1 MHRSCRALAST
12 LPPPVQV
19 SAAVVA
25 SGQPAEAATR
35 ISSFADPELATG
47 IFLLYLLNS
56 VRPGCVN
63 WDVVLDGDSR
73 EQQEANARYVISTAR
88 RLDITVLCSWEDI
101 ADVKPRAMVLL
112 VAALM
117 VADSA
122 ARKGAEGGTAG
133 GVAAALAALE
143 EDDGSDDDA

>member
-1 MHRSCRALAST
+1 MS
-12 LPPPVQV
+12 
-19 SAAVVA
+19 

-35 ISSFADPELATG
+35 ISSFADPDLATG
-47 IFLLYLLNS
+47 IFLLYLLNA

-63 WDVVLDGDSR
+63 WDVVLEGDGR
-73 EQQEANARYVISTAR
+73 EQQEANAKYVISTAR

-101 ADVKPRAMVLL
+101 ADVKPRALVLL

-122 ARKGAEGGTAG
+122 QRN
-133 GVAAALAALE
+133 AAASTNAPDE
-143 EDDGSDDDA
+143 GDDADSDDE

>member
-1 MHRSCRALAST
+1 MNICVYRLFAF
-12 LPPPVQV
+12 QV
-19 SAAVVA
+19 AAAVIA
-25 SGQPAEAATR
+25 SGQPAEAAAR
-35 ISSFADPELATG
+35 ISSFADPDLATG

-73 EQQEANARYVISTAR
+73 EQQEANARYVVSTAR

-122 ARKGAEGGTAG
+122 QKHAATGAGAP
-133 GVAAALAALE
+133 ADAFE
-143 EDDGSDDDA
+143 EADGESDDDA